1 MARWEQRLRART
13 HRMARRELSA
23 PAVVTVS
30 AACVLGAAAVQL
42 LLTDALGLFFGA
54 CFVLTSITAALVV
67 RTDGFFVVGV
77 LPPLLLIGVLTTVGV
92 ADPSAIDAPGLAEDA
107 GLLQRVIAG
116 IVSQA
121 GALVIGHGAAIAVI
135 GLRIVGA
142 PARLRR

>member
-1 MARWEQRLRART
+1 VARWEQRLQART
-13 HRMARRELSA
+13 LRMARRELSA

-30 AACVLGAAAVQL
+30 AACMLGAAAVQL
-42 LLTDALGLFFGA
+42 LLTDALGMFFGA

-77 LPPLLLIGVLTTVGV
+77 LPPLLLIGVLTTVSV
-92 ADPSAIDAPGLAEDA
+92 ADPTAIDAPGLAEDA

>member
-1 MARWEQRLRART
+1 MARWEQRLQART

-23 PAVVTVS
+23 PAVVIMSV
-30 AACVLGAAAVQL
+30 ACLLGAAVVQL
-42 LLTDALGLFFGA
+42 LFTEALGVFFGA

-67 RTDGFFVVGV
+67 RNDGFFVVGV
-77 LPPLLLIGVLTTVGV
+77 LPPLLLIGVLTTVGA
-92 ADPSAIDAPGLAEDA
+92 ADPTAIDAPGLAEDA

-121 GALVIGHGAAIAVI
+121 GALVIGHGAAITVI

>member
-1 MARWEQRLRART
+1 
-13 HRMARRELSA
+13 MARRELGA

>member
-1 MARWEQRLRART
+1 
-13 HRMARRELSA
+13 MARRELSA